1 MYVNIP
7 VQENTKKTL
16 DQIRELLKTKSY
28 DETVKKMAQSY
39 SYLLIKD
46 LRGSLKGTQPFK
58 RDKDDWR
65 TFD

>member
-7 VQENTKKTL
+7 VQENTKKKL
-16 DQIRELLKTKSY
+16 DAIREVLKTKTY
-28 DETVKKMAQSY
+28 DETVNKMAQSY

-46 LRGSLKGTQPFK
+46 LKGSLKGLPPFK

>member
-7 VQENTKKTL
+7 VKEDTKKTL
-16 DQIRELLKTKSY
+16 DAFREVFKTKSY
-28 DETVKKMAQSY
+28 DETVKKLAQSR
-39 SYLLIKD
+39 SFLLIKD
-46 LRGSLKGTQPFK
+46 LEGSLKGLPPFK